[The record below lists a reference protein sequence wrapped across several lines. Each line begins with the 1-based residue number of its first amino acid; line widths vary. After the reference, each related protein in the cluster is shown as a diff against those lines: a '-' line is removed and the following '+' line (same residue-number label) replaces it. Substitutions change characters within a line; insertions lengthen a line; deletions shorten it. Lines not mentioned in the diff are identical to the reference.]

1 MGFFLLFTDFYGFFQ
16 LNFSL
21 LIFSI
26 LFDNSHL
33 FFLFQN
39 ETDTSTSNKDLTLIY
54 EEKVSPNKEYISN
67 KKDIV
72 HYTIKIYQEDK
83 NKVYVYAESNSL
95 VFENTNYSVD
105 YNQKLSKE
113 DIQIKWIT
121 LSGSTEPKENDQLGL
136 ANVKIIKDGSVVNE
150 KVISFVGK
158 GVKAITDVIG

>member
-1 MGFFLLFTDFYGFFQ
+1 MK
-16 LNFSL
+16 SKR
-21 LIFSI
+21 IIVVVVSSI
-26 LFDNSHL
+26 VLCLCL
-33 FFLFQN
+33 FFIFQI
-39 ETDTSTSNKDLTLIY
+39 EKDTSTSNKDLTLIY
-54 EEKVSPNKEYISN
+54 KETVSPNKEYVSN

-83 NKVYVYAESNSL
+83 NKVCVYAESNSP

-113 DIQIKWIT
+113 DIQVKWIT
-121 LSGSTEPKENDQLGL
+121 LSGSTKAKKNDQIGL
-136 ANVKIIKDGSVVNE
+136 ANVKILKDGSVVNE

>member
-1 MGFFLLFTDFYGFFQ
+1 MK
-16 LNFSL
+16 SKRM
-21 LIFSI
+21 IVVVVSSI
-26 LFDNSHL
+26 VLCLSL
-33 FFLFQN
+33 FFIFQN
-39 ETDTSTSNKDLTLIY
+39 ETDTSHLSKVY
-54 EEKVSPNKEYISN
+54 EESVSPNKEYVSE

-72 HYTIKIYQEDK
+72 HYTIKVYQDDDYT
-83 NKVYVYAESNSL
+83 VYVYVNSNSP

-113 DIQIKWIT
+113 DIQIKWMT

-136 ANVKIIKDGSVVNE
+136 ANVKILKDGSVVNE

>member
-1 MGFFLLFTDFYGFFQ
+1 MK
-16 LNFSL
+16 SKRM
-21 LIFSI
+21 IVVVVSSI
-26 LFDNSHL
+26 VLCLCL
-33 FFLFQN
+33 FFIFQN
-39 ETDTSTSNKDLTLIY
+39 EKDTSTSNEDLTLIY
-54 EEKVSPNKEYISN
+54 EETVSPNKKYVSN

-83 NKVYVYAESNSL
+83 NTVQVHAESNSP

-113 DIQIKWIT
+113 DIQIKWMT
-121 LSGSTEPKENDQLGL
+121 LSGSTEPKKNDQLGL
-136 ANVKIIKDGSVVNE
+136 ANVKILKDGSVFNE

>member
-1 MGFFLLFTDFYGFFQ
+1 MK
-16 LNFSL
+16 SKRM
-21 LIFSI
+21 IVVAVSSI
-26 LFDNSHL
+26 VLCLSL
-33 FFLFQN
+33 FFIFQN

-54 EEKVSPNKEYISN
+54 EEKVSPNKEYVSN

-95 VFENTNYSVD
+95 V

-113 DIQIKWIT
+113 DIQIKWMT
-121 LSGSTEPKENDQLGL
+121 LSGSTEAKKSDQLGL
-136 ANVKIIKDGSVVNE
+136 ANVKILKDGSVFNE

>member
-1 MGFFLLFTDFYGFFQ
+1 MK
-16 LNFSL
+16 SKRM
-21 LIFSI
+21 IVVVVSSI
-26 LFDNSHL
+26 VLCLSL
-33 FFLFQN
+33 FFIFQD
-39 ETDTSTSNKDLTLIY
+39 ETDTSHLSKVY
-54 EEKVSPNKEYISN
+54 EESVSPNKEYVSE

-72 HYTIKIYQEDK
+72 HYTIKVYQDDDYT
-83 NKVYVYAESNSL
+83 VYVYVNSNSL

-121 LSGSTEPKENDQLGL
+121 LSGSTEAKKSDQLGL
-136 ANVKIIKDGSVVNE
+136 ANVKILKDGSVVNA

>member
-1 MGFFLLFTDFYGFFQ
+1 MK
-16 LNFSL
+16 SKRM
-21 LIFSI
+21 IVVVVSSI
-26 LFDNSHL
+26 VLCLCL
-33 FFLFQN
+33 FFIFQI
-39 ETDTSTSNKDLTLIY
+39 EKDTSTSNKDLTLIY
-54 EEKVSPNKEYISN
+54 EETVSPNKKYVSN

-83 NKVYVYAESNSL
+83 NTVQVHAESNSP

-121 LSGSTEPKENDQLGL
+121 LSGSTEPKKNDQLGL
-136 ANVKIIKDGSVVNE
+136 ANVKILKDGSVLNE
-150 KVISFVGK
+150 KVICFVGK

>member
-1 MGFFLLFTDFYGFFQ
+1 MKSKRMIVVVVSSVVLCL
-16 LNFSL
+16 S
-21 LIFSI
+21 
-26 LFDNSHL
+26 L
-33 FFLFQN
+33 FFIFQN

-54 EEKVSPNKEYISN
+54 EEKVSPNKEYVSN

-83 NKVYVYAESNSL
+83 NKVYAESNSP

-113 DIQIKWIT
+113 DIQIKWMT

-136 ANVKIIKDGSVVNE
+136 ANVKILKDGSVVNE
-150 KVISFVGK
+150 KVISFVSK
-158 GVKAITDVIG
+158 GVKTITDVIG

>member
-1 MGFFLLFTDFYGFFQ
+1 MK
-16 LNFSL
+16 SKRM
-21 LIFSI
+21 IVVVVSSI
-26 LFDNSHL
+26 VLCLCL
-33 FFLFQN
+33 FFIFQI
-39 ETDTSTSNKDLTLIY
+39 EKDTSTSNKDLTLIY
-54 EEKVSPNKEYISN
+54 EETVSPNKKYVSN

-83 NKVYVYAESNSL
+83 NTVQVHAESNSP

-113 DIQIKWIT
+113 DIQIKWMT
-121 LSGSTEPKENDQLGL
+121 LSGSTEPKKNDQLGL
-136 ANVKIIKDGSVVNE
+136 ANVKILKDGSVVNE

>member
-1 MGFFLLFTDFYGFFQ
+1 MKSKRMIVVVVSSVVLCL
-16 LNFSL
+16 S
-21 LIFSI
+21 
-26 LFDNSHL
+26 L
-33 FFLFQN
+33 FFIFQN
-39 ETDTSTSNKDLTLIY
+39 KIDTSTSNEDLTLIY
-54 EEKVSPNKEYISN
+54 EETVSPNKEYVSN

-83 NKVYVYAESNSL
+83 NKVQVYAESNSP

-113 DIQIKWIT
+113 DIQIKWMT

-136 ANVKIIKDGSVVNE
+136 ANVKILKDGSVVNE

>member
-1 MGFFLLFTDFYGFFQ
+1 MK
-16 LNFSL
+16 SKR
-21 LIFSI
+21 IIVVVVSSI
-26 LFDNSHL
+26 VLCLCL
-33 FFLFQN
+33 FFIFQI
-39 ETDTSTSNKDLTLIY
+39 EKDTSTSNKDLTLIY
-54 EEKVSPNKEYISN
+54 KETVSPNKKYVSN

-83 NKVYVYAESNSL
+83 NKVCVYAESNSP

-121 LSGSTEPKENDQLGL
+121 LSGSTEAKKSDQLGL
-136 ANVKIIKDGSVVNE
+136 SNVKILKDGSVLNE

-158 GVKAITDVIG
+158 GVKVITDVIG